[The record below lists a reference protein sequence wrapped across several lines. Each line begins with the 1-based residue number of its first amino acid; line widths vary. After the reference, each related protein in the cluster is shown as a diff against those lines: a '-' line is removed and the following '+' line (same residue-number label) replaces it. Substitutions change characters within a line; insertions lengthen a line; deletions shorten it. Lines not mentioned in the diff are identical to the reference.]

1 MPGKYLIAGDSYN
14 DKIAKLLGFSTTLV
28 DSFPTPGN
36 VISALDFRSPDLLS
50 ADSNVDTIYIHRGT
64 SENIVASFPA
74 PNGEPKGLA
83 WDGANLISCDASTD
97 TIYKHDGLTETIID
111 SFPSPASFPYGLA
124 WDGSNLLSADYS
136 SDRVYKHSGFSSTIV
151 DSLSIDS
158 VNGISWDGSNLL
170 TVEAYKIIRRYQ
182 GFSTTSTDTIDADD
196 IFPSADV
203 TDIAWI
209 YSTVVTYVYHGDPP
223 VGKAV
228 DRVRFKTSDDSD
240 LDYNHTLKIPRSGS
254 YYSYWKHVA
263 PYATE
268 APANFI
274 NNVKFYLREPFD
286 WPGCTLRVAQV
297 TNYDQ
302 ATGTPDLTGAEA
314 SANHVDNPTMVDA
327 NNYTES
333 SPLSLS
339 GSLSGGQTGKII
351 DGYLLMQI
359 EITPSATEGIQP
371 DIVAVWE
378 YDEG

>member
-1 MPGKYLIAGDSYN
+1 MPGKYMVLSRNA
-14 DKIAKLLGFSTTLV
+14 KIYKYLGFSEVCV
-28 DSFPTPGN
+28 DSFDSPGSDP
-36 VISALDFRSPDLLS
+36 V
-50 ADSNVDTIYIHRGT
+50 
-64 SENIVASFPA
+64 
-74 PNGEPKGLA
+74 GLA
-83 WDGANLISCDASTD
+83 YDGVNLISCDSSAD
-97 TIYKHDGLTETIID
+97 RIYRHRGVSENITV
-111 SFPSPASFPYGLA
+111 SFDAPNGGPQGLA
-124 WDGSNLLSADYS
+124 WDGSNLLSCDNLENKIYKHDGFTETITDSFDSPGIYPAGLAWDGSNLLSCDYNNGY
-136 SDRVYKHSGFSSTIV
+136 VYKHSGFSSTIL
-151 DSLSIDS
+151 DSFKP
-158 VNGISWDGSNLL
+158 GIYPDGLAWDGSNLL
-170 TVEAYKIIRRYQ
+170 ICCSSETRKYQ
-182 GFSTTSTDTIDADD
+182 GFSSTKIDEVNVGAYGLE
-196 IFPSADV
+196 
-203 TDIAWI
+203 WI
-209 YSTVVTYVYHGDPP
+209 STTVVTYVYHGDPP

-268 APANFI
+268 PPTNFI

-302 ATGTPDLTGAEA
+302 ATGAPDLTGAEA

-339 GSLSGGQTGKII
+339 GSLSSGQTGKII

>member
-1 MPGKYLIAGDSYN
+1 MPGKYLILVDPDD
-14 DKIAKLLGFSTTLV
+14 DKIYKYLGFSEVLV
-28 DSFPTPGN
+28 DSFSTPASSTVGLAYDGVN
-36 VISALDFRSPDLLS
+36 LISCDYSTDR
-50 ADSNVDTIYIHRGT
+50 IYRHRGV
-64 SENIVASFPA
+64 SENIVAFFGA
-74 PNGEPKGLA
+74 PNGSPQGLA
-83 WDGANLISCDASTD
+83 WDGSNLLSCDDAAD
-97 TIYKHDGLTETIID
+97 RIYKHDGLTETITD
-111 SFPSPASFPYGLA
+111 SFDSLDTNPQGLA
-124 WDGSNLLSADYS
+124 WDGTNLLSCGYNAYNK
-136 SDRVYKHSGFSSTIV
+136 VYKHSGFSSTIL
-151 DSLSIDS
+151 DSFDTAPRLR
-158 VNGISWDGSNLL
+158 GLAWDGSNLL
-170 TVEAYKIIRRYQ
+170 GTHADGTYKYQ
-182 GFSTTSTDTIDADD
+182 GFSSTEIDRLDVGGYGLEWISTTVI
-196 IFPSADV
+196 
-203 TDIAWI
+203 
-209 YSTVVTYVYHGDPP
+209 TYVYHGDPP
-223 VGKAV
+223 VGKPV

-240 LDYNHTLKIPRSGS
+240 LNYDHTLKIPRSGS